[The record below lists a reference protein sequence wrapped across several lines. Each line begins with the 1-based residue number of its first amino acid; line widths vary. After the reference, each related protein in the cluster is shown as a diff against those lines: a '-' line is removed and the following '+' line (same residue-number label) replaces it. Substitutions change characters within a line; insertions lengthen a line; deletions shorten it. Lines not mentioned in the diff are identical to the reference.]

1 MKIIIE
7 SPHPDE
13 EDVIIVR
20 CASPDQQ
27 LISMLLTFQNS
38 NTELVGYLDNKIVR
52 LNYRDVY
59 YFEANE
65 NRIFAYCHS
74 DVYEIK
80 YKLYELEE
88 PVENQPAYAK
98 IMRFGSEKLKKEVE
112 DINASIAA
120 RAEEK
125 RTALLVQLAAEQCE
139 SNSITELTQAFELFT
154 SLGKKQEAQACSAK
168 IESLYDNEYNRL
180 YLDAQEAEQELKQ
193 KEQQSGSD
201 ITEKDS
207 YDRYINDNRNK
218 KVFDY
223 SLLVAA
229 GVAIIGILAVVFS
242 VSSYFTY
249 EGISFKTVLLCIF
262 TRIVPGVPLTG
273 LSTVLSFRIAKRLVK
288 RQRENLMEDI
298 DTAKQRVTEIDEK
311 ITAAEGEALGLKR
324 ELEATQRGI

>member
-1 MKIIIE
+1 MKKVTYTPKASVTEDSLLKRVVIFLE
-7 SPHPDE
+7 DGEFDRADE
-13 EDVIIVR
+13 YCERILDMNVENGE
-20 CASPDQQ
+20 AYFYK
-27 LISMLLTFQNS
+27 LLAA
-38 NTELVGYLDNKIVR
+38 LR
-52 LNYRDVY
+52 LKNRD
-59 YFEANE
+59 E
-65 NRIFAYCHS
+65 
-74 DVYEIK
+74 
-80 YKLYELEE
+80 LYELEE

-112 DINASIAA
+112 AINASIVA

-139 SNSITELTQAFELFT
+139 SNSITELTQAFDLFT
-154 SLGKKQEAQACSAK
+154 SLGKKQEAQTCSAK

-311 ITAAEGEALGLKR
+311 LTAAEGEALDLKR
-324 ELEATQRGI
+324 ELDEKLDALKRLNEEYDAYLAKK